1 MRAAVVAVAVASL
14 ALTACAGQKRR
25 PAGEQP
31 SGELRI
37 VEVLVPGAPVPVE
50 GEFSYVRA
58 EGGDGAPAERRLDP
72 ERTLSLRLAAGRYAL
87 SVWHRTCDGNCDLL
101 DPPGDRCE
109 QMLDLRAD
117 EVVKLT
123 IENTPGSPCRIV
135 PG

>member
-1 MRAAVVAVAVASL
+1 MRPVLVVAVAAASL
-14 ALTACAGQKRR
+14 AVTACGGQK
-25 PAGEQP
+25 PGEQP

-37 VEVLVPGAPVPVE
+37 AEVHVPGTPFPVE

-58 EGGDGAPAERRLDP
+58 EGDSGASGDRRLGSDG
-72 ERTLSLRLAAGRYAL
+72 TLRLRLAAGQYAL
-87 SVWHRTCDGNCDLL
+87 SLWHRTCDGNCGLL
-101 DPPGDRCE
+101 DPPGDRCA
-109 QMLDLRAD
+109 QTLDLRAD